1 MGKMKKSKASRP
13 GGVSLADQVL
23 EDGRV
28 RPTGRVK
35 SREIEEKDDEVS
47 L

>member
-1 MGKMKKSKASRP
+1 MKKSKASRP

-35 SREIEEKDDEVS
+35 SREVEEKDDEVS